1 MLPRI
6 SIFGSCS
13 QTVISS
19 ITPTSDIHKRIN
31 YTHYTSEILQQIRYL
46 KYRNIPDE
54 YTKYCF
60 RAGLLSHCS
69 TPIGDETYS
78 ILKSVFD
85 NTTIFL
91 VEIASRIS
99 YKWNGLYMHHIAT
112 EDSYGFYDRHAIEQ
126 RDLTDEEIE
135 EDLIQ
140 IRNELYPKPFIVISH
155 FATYPDRK
163 NSDELTQLLQSI
175 CLKFNIPFL
184 NQSDLIAKYG
194 ERILSPEPVLAHY
207 TEEGRQIVGEWMM
220 DKIREIVDAPP
231 VQQLYQVYYTSEE
244 RVKRYT
250 FHGFGDYIRGV
261 VHLYQTVQGKP
272 VELNVNFSNHHLQSV
287 FVCRNHLSIDECE
300 NAKYIFA
307 NNPYDDVLQHKHVF
321 TNRFH
326 SYPAYDAE
334 CKEFIIRNCLTPR
347 IGFTKKLSNIK
358 QQLSIV
364 DGEYSILHIRL
375 YDNESFQ
382 QSRLDTIQTIIQN
395 VQLQYPYEPFLLLS
409 NSNVYF
415 SHIHSPFLIKTQL
428 ARGHVGQNT
437 HTANE
442 CIDTMAEFML
452 MTTSKRIVQL
462 SVYDWGSGFSETAHN
477 IYDVPI
483 TRYQIA

>member
-6 SIFGSCS
+6 TIFGSCR
-13 QTVISS
+13 QTAIASL
-19 ITPTSDIHKRIN
+19 TPTTDIHDRLN
-31 YTHYTSEILQQIRYL
+31 YPHYTSEILQQIRYL
-46 KYRNIPDE
+46 KYRNIPEE

-60 RAGLLSHCS
+60 RSGLLSRCS
-69 TPIGDETYS
+69 APIRNDAYM
-78 ILKSVFD
+78 KMKRDFD
-85 NTTIFL
+85 NTSLFL

-99 YKWNGLYMHHIAT
+99 YKWNNRYMHHIAT
-112 EDSYGFYDRHAIEQ
+112 EEAYGFYDRHAIEQ

-155 FATYPDRK
+155 FATYPHGKRY
-163 NSDELTQLLQSI
+163 ELTQLLQSI
-175 CLKFNIPFL
+175 CHKFNIPFL

-194 ERILSPEPVLAHY
+194 ESILVPEPVLAHY
-207 TEEGRQIVGEWMM
+207 TEEGHQIVGKWMM

-272 VELNVNFSNHHLQSV
+272 VELKVNFSNHHLQSV
-287 FVCRNHLSIDECE
+287 FVCRNHLSIGECE

-307 NNPYDDVLQHKHVF
+307 NNPNYDVLQHTHVF

-326 SYPAYDAE
+326 SFPAYDAA
-334 CKEFIIRNCLTPR
+334 CKDFLIRNCFTPR

-375 YDNESFQ
+375 HDNETFS
-382 QSRLDTIQTIIQN
+382 QSRLDTIRTIIQN
-395 VQLQYPYEPFLLLS
+395 IQLQYHPNEPFLLLS
-409 NSNVYF
+409 NSNIYF

-442 CIDTMAEFML
+442 CIDTMVEFML

-483 TRYQIA
+483 TRYKIA